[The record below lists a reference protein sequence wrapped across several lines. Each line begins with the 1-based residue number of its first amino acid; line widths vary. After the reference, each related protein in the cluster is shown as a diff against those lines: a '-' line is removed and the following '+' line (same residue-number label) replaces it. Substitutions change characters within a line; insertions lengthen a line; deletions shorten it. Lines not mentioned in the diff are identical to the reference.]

1 VATHPG
7 AACIGVL
14 LPLAEGVRHN
24 GVIVIAAMF
33 IAGAFAG
40 LAAAQ
45 PVPTTEFRPRF
56 TSSLDS
62 REGSC
67 KLRLRIDDEAEVVM
81 RNDRIVV
88 RAVRGAP
95 ARDVGSECTGPLP
108 SRGIQDFEFQQTD
121 GRGRSEV
128 IERPDRRNNS
138 RVVIAVRD
146 DKGGDDKYTLEFR
159 WTSGSAFG
167 GGFNSPSERPPF
179 SGSFPVEEAIS
190 LCQDV
195 VRGRIAE
202 EHGYT
207 NISILR
213 TDSVVGRRD
222 WFAGEATARRGG
234 VRATFRFEC
243 NVSLDAGRVRE
254 ARVTRR

>member
-1 VATHPG
+1 MPTPRVNP
-7 AACIGVL
+7 I
-14 LPLAEGVRHN
+14 RHN
-24 GVIVIAAMF
+24 GCIVIAPILIVSM
-33 IAGAFAG
+33 FAG
-40 LAAAQ
+40 FAAAQ
-45 PVPTTEFRPRF
+45 SVPTTEFRPRF

-67 KLRLRIDDEAEVVM
+67 KLRLRVDDEAEVIM
-81 RNDRIVV
+81 RADRVFV

-95 ARDVGSECTGPLP
+95 ARDVGSECTSPLP
-108 SRGIQDFEFQQTD
+108 SRGIQDFEFEQTD
-121 GRGRSEV
+121 GRGRAEV

-146 DKGGDDKYTLEFR
+146 DKSGDDKYTLEFR

-167 GGFNSPSERPPF
+167 GGFNRPAERSPF
-179 SGSFPVEEAIS
+179 SGSFPLEEAIS

-207 NISILR
+207 NTSFLQ
-213 TDSVVGRRD
+213 TDAVVGRRD

-234 VRATFRFEC
+234 ARATFRFEC

>member
-1 VATHPG
+1 VIA
-7 AACIGVL
+7 VL
-14 LPLAEGVRHN
+14 LT
-24 GVIVIAAMF
+24 AAG
-33 IAGAFAG
+33 ILAG

-81 RNDRIVV
+81 RGDRVFV
-88 RAVRGAP
+88 RALRGAP

-108 SRGIQDFEFQQTD
+108 SRGIQDFEFEQTD
-121 GRGRSEV
+121 GRGRAEV

-138 RVVIAVRD
+138 RLVIAVRD
-146 DKGGDDKYTLEFR
+146 EKGGDDKYTLEFR
-159 WTSGSAFG
+159 WTSGGAFG
-167 GGFNSPSERPPF
+167 PGFSQPAERPPF
-179 SGSFPVEEAIS
+179 SGSFPVEEAVS

-207 NISILR
+207 DASFLR
-213 TDSVVGRRD
+213 TDAVVGRRD
-222 WFAGEATARRGG
+222 WFAGEATARRGRA
-234 VRATFRFEC
+234 RATFRFEC
-243 NVSLDAGRVRE
+243 NVSLDAGRIRE

>member
-1 VATHPG
+1 MPQAD
-7 AACIGVL
+7 A
-14 LPLAEGVRHN
+14 VRHN
-24 GVIVIAAMF
+24 GGIVTAAVLVAA
-33 IAGAFAG
+33 IAFAG

-45 PVPTTEFRPRF
+45 SVPTTEFRPRF
-56 TSSLDS
+56 TSSLDA

-67 KLRLRIDDEAEVVM
+67 KLRLRIDDEVEVVM
-81 RNDRIVV
+81 RGDRVFA
-88 RAVRGAP
+88 RAVRGAA

-121 GRGRSEV
+121 GRGRAEV

-167 GGFNSPSERPPF
+167 GGFNRPAERPPF
-179 SGSFPVEEAIS
+179 SGSFPVEEAMS

-207 NISILR
+207 NTNFLR

-234 VRATFRFEC
+234 ARATFRFEC
-243 NVSLDAGRVRE
+243 NVSLDAGQVRE